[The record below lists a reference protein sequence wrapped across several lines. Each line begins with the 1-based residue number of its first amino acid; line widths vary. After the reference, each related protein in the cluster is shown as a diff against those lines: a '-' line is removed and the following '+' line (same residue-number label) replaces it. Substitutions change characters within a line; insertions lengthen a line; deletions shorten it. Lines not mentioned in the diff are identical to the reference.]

1 MLKQNTRKQG
11 GMDFNFNNGS
21 LMRSYCRGI
30 VVGFRWGPVQITC
43 LGVKRNEFSTRLFAT
58 TAKMLLLAPVV
69 HLAIIQ
75 ACFGLSSRV
84 LLVSYLRRSNRK
96 CTVKRF
102 FKSTVMMRWS
112 AHEQR
117 SNFTGGKTTFALMHE
132 FNANLIQNNFE
143 NYYPRLYTFWFR
155 SNNPKFSQVRYYYTS
170 H

>member
-1 MLKQNTRKQG
+1 MGHFLFSVYVRRRLKQNARKQG
-11 GMDFNFNNGS
+11 GIDFNNGS
-21 LMRSYCRGI
+21 LMRLCCRGI
-30 VVGFRWGPVQITC
+30 GVGFGWGPVQITC

-102 FKSTVMMRWS
+102 FKSTVMLFRTCARGLIRFFWRGN
-112 AHEQR
+112 HIR
-117 SNFTGGKTTFALMHE
+117 SDAR
-132 FNANLIQNNFE
+132 I
-143 NYYPRLYTFWFR
+143 
-155 SNNPKFSQVRYYYTS
+155 
-170 H
+170 